1 MTQATA
7 IDSPEAL
14 VRAEAR
20 QLSLSHWAVAA
31 TFVSFGV
38 GSGLWS
44 GSTGALLA
52 RTGIGAV
59 AFGFTLTAYTAVYL
73 AAMSLMSNVA
83 RQFGVKP
90 VGLAAAILAC
100 PALAVVLMATQ
111 AWVLIAGLMVYA
123 VAAGTLDSSM
133 NAQGAALERRF
144 GRPIFARLH
153 GCASAGGAVGAI
165 LGSLLISGP
174 WPWLSP
180 VLGVLGF
187 VGVASFV
194 AAVVPG
200 DLGGRLGAGAP
211 VGVRLFSRALIVIGV
226 VVGVSITCESATL
239 AWSST
244 LLRGEAPK
252 LAAIAGLG
260 GTFFSLC
267 QFTLRFNADRMR
279 ARYGDRNLIAVS
291 LAVATL
297 GLSVVALPFG
307 FYVSALGFAI
317 IGVGTGSIV
326 PCGFALAA
334 TRPGVSA
341 SAGISAVAFVGMT
354 ARLPAPIVIGSVAQ
368 TYSLSAAFLLV
379 AALMLFA
386 LVAVLLLIP
395 DSPGSSG
402 KAVP

>member
-1 MTQATA
+1 M
-7 IDSPEAL
+7 
-14 VRAEAR
+14 AEAR
-20 QLSLSHWAVAA
+20 RLVPAHWAVAA
-31 TFVSFGV
+31 TFVAFGV

-52 RTGIGAV
+52 RTGIDAIT
-59 AFGFTLTAYTAVYL
+59 FGFTLTGYTAIYL
-73 AAMSLMSNVA
+73 VAMSLMSHVA
-83 RQFGVKP
+83 RRFGVKP
-90 VGLAAAILAC
+90 VGLAATLLAC
-100 PALAVVLMATQ
+100 PALAVVLTAGR
-111 AWVLIAGLMVYA
+111 APVLIAGLMVYA
-123 VAAGTLDSSM
+123 AAAGTLDSSM

-153 GCASAGGAVGAI
+153 GCASAGGAFGAI
-165 LGSLLISGP
+165 LGSLLISGAHP
-174 WPWLSP
+174 GLAPG
-180 VLGVLGF
+180 LGILGF
-187 VGVASFV
+187 AGVASFA
-194 AAVVPG
+194 AAVVPH
-200 DLGGRLGAGAP
+200 DLGGRLGSTAP
-211 VGVRLFSRALIVIGV
+211 IGGKLFSRALIVIGV

-239 AWSST
+239 AWSSA
-244 LLRGEAPK
+244 LMWAEAPK
-252 LAAIAGLG
+252 MAAIAGLG

-267 QFTLRFNADRMR
+267 QSTLRFNADRMR

-291 LAVATL
+291 VAVAAL
-297 GLSVVALPFG
+297 GLSIVALPYG

-334 TRPGVSA
+334 TRPGVSP

-354 ARLPAPIVIGSVAQ
+354 ARLPAPIIIGSVAQ

-379 AALMLFA
+379 AALMLLA

-395 DSPGSSG
+395 VSPGSSG